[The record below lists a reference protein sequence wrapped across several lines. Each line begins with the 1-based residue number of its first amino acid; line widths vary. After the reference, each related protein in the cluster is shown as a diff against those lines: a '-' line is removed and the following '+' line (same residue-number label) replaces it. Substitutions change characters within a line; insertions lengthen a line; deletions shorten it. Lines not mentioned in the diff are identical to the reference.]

1 MELTEFVLTTTY
13 FSFQGDIYVQNSGA
27 AMGSPLSP
35 IAFNIFMEWLE
46 HEAIHTAPINCK
58 PRFWKR
64 YVDDVLEIIR
74 VGEVDNLTQ
83 HLNTIDPT
91 NSVKFTHEPEQDG
104 RIPFLDTLSIR
115 KPDGSTKLCIYRK
128 KTHLISIYSFNLITR
143 YTRS

>member
-35 IAFNIFMEWLE
+35 IACNIFMEWLE

-58 PRFWKR
+58 PRFWK

-74 VGEVDNLTQ
+74 AGEVDNLTQ

-91 NSVKFTHEPEQDG
+91 NSVEFTHEPEQDG
-104 RIPFLDTLSIR
+104 RIPSWTF
-115 KPDGSTKLCIYRK
+115 
-128 KTHLISIYSFNLITR
+128 
-143 YTRS
+143 